1 MGFKVGDDSG
11 GGMSEINVTPL
22 IDIMLVMLIIFML
35 ITPPAL
41 SQMAANLPSNDP
53 PDPVPPED
61 VPKDQLV
68 ASVCEDGTF
77 ALNRKVMPIE
87 ELSEQVGRRLKSKA
101 KKVVFIDAHPEAPY
115 DKVVYLMDNVR
126 GAGATRVGL
135 GKLKEAEDF
144 NACTPLPVYDVPAEG
159 ADGAATAAPATP
171 G

>member
-1 MGFKVGDDSG
+1 MGFKMGDDDG
-11 GGMSEINVTPL
+11 GSGMSEINVTPL

-41 SQMAANLPSNDP
+41 SQMATKLPSTDP

-77 ALNRKVMPIE
+77 ALNRKVMSMD
-87 ELSEQVGRRLKSKA
+87 ELSDQVNRRLKSKA
-101 KKVVFIDAHPEAPY
+101 KKVVFIDAHPDAPY
-115 DKVVYLMDNVR
+115 EKVVFLMDNVR
-126 GAGATRVGL
+126 GAGASRVGL

-144 NACTPLPVYDVPAEG
+144 SACTPMPVYDTPAEG
-159 ADGAATAAPATP
+159 AEGAAPATP